1 MTTHFISQS
10 EADTRRFG
18 LALGRQLFDGAVVAL
33 NGPLGA
39 GKTRVVQAV
48 AEARGH
54 DRSQVVSPTFTL
66 IQEYRGPRP
75 VYHFD
80 AYRLR
85 DDDEFLNL
93 GPDEYFDG
101 AGVTLVEWGE
111 RVNRCLPSERL
122 ELTIRPTGPETR
134 EFELAA
140 QGTRYQQLLSELLQ
154 NLAPSPTPK
163 NG

>member
-1 MTTHFISQS
+1 MTLQFTSRS

-18 LALGRQLFDGAVVAL
+18 LELGRALFDGAVVAL

-39 GKTRVVQAV
+39 GKTRLVKAV

-54 DRSQVVSPTFTL
+54 DGAEVVSPTFTL

-111 RVNRCLPSERL
+111 RVERCLPAERL
-122 ELTIRPTGPETR
+122 EITIRPTGPETR
-134 EFELAA
+134 EFALSALGPRYEAVVAELARGFA
-140 QGTRYQQLLSELLQ
+140 GTSSGG
-154 NLAPSPTPK
+154 NP
-163 NG
+163 

>member
-1 MTTHFISQS
+1 MTTQFVSQS
-10 EADTRRFG
+10 EVDTRRFG
-18 LALGRQLFDGAVVAL
+18 LVLGRLLFDGAVVAL

-39 GKTRVVQAV
+39 GKTRLVQAV

-54 DRSQVVSPTFTL
+54 ERSEVVSPTFTL

-101 AGVTLVEWGE
+101 DGVTIVEWGE
-111 RVNRCLPSERL
+111 RVSRCLPSERL
-122 ELTIRPTGPETR
+122 EITICPTGPETR
-134 EFELAA
+134 EFGLSA
-140 QGTRYQQLLSELLQ
+140 QGTRYRQLLSELLQ
-154 NLAPSPTPK
+154 NLASSPAPE